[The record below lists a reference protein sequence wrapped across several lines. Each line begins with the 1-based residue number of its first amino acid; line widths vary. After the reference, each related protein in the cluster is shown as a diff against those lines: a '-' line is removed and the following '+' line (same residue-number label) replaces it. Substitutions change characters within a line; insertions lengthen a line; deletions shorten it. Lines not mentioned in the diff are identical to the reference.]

1 MKRIVCVGNRYHPE
15 DVAGPLIYD
24 YLQTI
29 ARSPDIEVI
38 DGGVAGLDL
47 LRFVESAERVVFV
60 DGLAGPSAAERVVV
74 LTADEVAAGAP
85 DAYDHAA
92 GLPYLLR
99 AWRQLSD
106 GPLPEVLLVGIE
118 GCPGR
123 ATIAAAGDLSLS
135 LAACGRAAE
144 PGQAALACGA
154 VS

>member
-15 DVAGPLIYD
+15 DVAGPRVYD
-24 YLQTI
+24 YLRTI
-29 ARSPDIEVI
+29 AWPPDVEVI

-60 DGLAGPSAAERVVV
+60 DALAGPSAVERVVV
-74 LTADEVAAGAP
+74 LTADEVAANAP

-99 AWRQLSD
+99 VLRRLSD
-106 GPLPEVLLVGIE
+106 DPVPEVFLVGIE
-118 GCPGR
+118 GRPGR

-135 LAACGRAAE
+135 LAASGRAAE